1 MMQFETFFLLFC
13 RAKHVRLVEAEQM
26 PLSPSS
32 KTWQNISRAL
42 ILATKLES
50 FQKLQLRNGKC
61 YFEKFFKVIL
71 QCLFKVMTSLYWT
84 CFKVFFVQR
93 CIFKKYQYIL
103 ILSRANKGF
112 QDQIFFY
119 YSTFS
124 GGGSRCQNALF
135 YCGTTPSWQVATIWH
150 RFLLLAAEIKIS
162 LNITAKVAQHNTT
175 DIFHLS
181 FTWEHHQLSTR
192 CRKQSFKQI

>member
-1 MMQFETFFLLFC
+1 MFIQGYDKF
-13 RAKHVRLVEAEQM
+13 
-26 PLSPSS
+26 
-32 KTWQNISRAL
+32 
-42 ILATKLES
+42 ILNV
-50 FQKLQLRNGKC
+50 LQGILC
-61 YFEKFFKVIL
+61 SEMYFEIN
-71 QCLFKVMTSLYWT
+71 
-84 CFKVFFVQR
+84 
-93 CIFKKYQYIL
+93 KYQYIL
-103 ILSRANKGF
+103 TLSRANKGF
-112 QDQIFFY
+112 QYQIFFY

-135 YCGTTPSWQVATIWH
+135 YCATTPPWQVATIWH

-192 CRKQSFKQI
+192 CRKQSFTQI